1 MRAEA
6 PLVIE
11 TGPQPVATVIW
22 LHGLGADAHDFEPI
36 ISELR
41 LPARLPIRF
50 VFPNA
55 PLRPVTING
64 GYVMRAW
71 YDIAP
76 GDGCFLQNEAHIRES
91 VNALSML
98 VTEEAARG
106 IGRARI
112 VLAGFS
118 QGALI
123 AAATALTAAPP
134 FAGLLALSMPPLPAF
149 IDAAADPCLP
159 VFLAHGSDD
168 DIVPFFIA
176 ERNRDQLVALG
187 CQPDWRPYRM
197 GHSVCAEEVRDISA
211 WLQTLTT

>member
-22 LHGLGADAHDFEPI
+22 LHGLGADAQDFEPI
-36 ISELR
+36 IPELQ
-41 LPARLPIRF
+41 LPPGLPIRF

-55 PLRPVTING
+55 PFRPVTLNG

-76 GDGCFLQNEAHIRES
+76 GEGGFLQNEAHIRES
-91 VNALSML
+91 TDVISALAIQ
-98 VTEEAARG
+98 EEARG
-106 IGRARI
+106 IERNRI

-123 AAATALTAAPP
+123 SAVTALTAVPP

-149 IDAAADPCLP
+149 IDSLADPRLP
-159 VFLAHGSDD
+159 VFLAHGTDD

-176 ERNRDQLVALG
+176 ERNRERLAALRRRS
-187 CQPDWRPYRM
+187 DRAA
-197 GHSVCAEEVRDISA
+197 GHRGRARLRA
-211 WLQTLTT
+211 PR